1 MTSCYFSITTL
12 STVGYGDL
20 YPISSAEQI
29 VGIIIMLGGV
39 AFFSFIM
46 GSFIEIIESFGS
58 AGFEAPIFELHNWV
72 TLLTRFRDNRPLP
85 NSLYR
90 QINEHF
96 KYYWSNNRI
105 AEMEKD
111 NNFIDQLP
119 KSISTGI
126 IVHYLFDDVFY
137 NFRFFFNPQKNKD
150 SKFLRDIA
158 FGLKPRAFSDNENE
172 DSVIYD
178 EEAEV
183 LEMYFILSGTV
194 GVGFHKY

>member
-1 MTSCYFSITTL
+1 
-12 STVGYGDL
+12 
-20 YPISSAEQI
+20 
-29 VGIIIMLGGV
+29 
-39 AFFSFIM
+39 
-46 GSFIEIIESFGS
+46 
-58 AGFEAPIFELHNWV
+58 
-72 TLLTRFRDNRPLP
+72 
-85 NSLYR
+85 
-90 QINEHF
+90 
-96 KYYWSNNRI
+96 
-105 AEMEKD
+105 MEKD

>member
-29 VGIIIMLGGV
+29 VGIVIMLGGV